1 MANFISNVLIYLICF
16 VITLCGLSAFDFNRI
31 IKKDRVVQAW
41 ILYYVIAFVITYLLG
56 QFMMSII
63 YYFY

>member
-16 VITLCGLSAFDFNRI
+16 VITLCGLSAFDFNHI